1 MSTLLTGT
9 NPAERLV
16 GLHPSGEGLMR
27 LYFRESTGLRI
38 QDERFYPYFHLAES
52 DLIKR
57 FGRKHWLKELSGG
70 GFYRFLCV
78 FEEWSS
84 MWEAVRIV
92 IDETARKGFSRPASY
107 ADVEELHLITD
118 PATQFLTQ
126 SGYTLFKG
134 LEFDDLVRMQLDI
147 ETYTSGPH
155 RFSNARVPGDRI
167 IVISLRDNSG
177 WEHVIDGR
185 RKSEETMLRELV
197 ELIRQ
202 RDPDI
207 IEGHNILG
215 FDLPYIMTRCAQ
227 HAMTFPIGR
236 DGSEPSLVG
245 RGSAGESEETS
256 LAEIA
261 GRHVVDTLLLV
272 QSYDAA
278 KHTMESY
285 SLKYAAKYFG
295 LASESRTYVE
305 GEKIAWYWDNEP
317 QTLLAYA
324 MDDVRETAGL
334 SAHLA
339 GSAFYLSRIV
349 PHTLGVLVRGGSAA
363 KIEALMLRAYL
374 HARQA
379 LPRPGT
385 GTQTTGGYTD
395 VFLTGVVGPVVH
407 ADVESLYPAIML
419 SQRVQPASD
428 SAGIFLQL
436 LEELTAMRIDAKR
449 SMQAAADSKER
460 SRLDALQSSFKIL
473 INSFYGYLGYSR
485 ALFNDYAAADVVT
498 KSGQRILRSMIQ
510 TIRDDGGTVVEVDTD
525 GVLYLP
531 PAGVVT
537 EEQARAHVGSI
548 SSRMPRGITVAFNG
562 MYPKMLSYRMK
573 NYALLEKDGRLTIK
587 GSSLISRS
595 MEGFGR
601 RFVRDAV
608 AALLRGDIAGLH
620 TLYTDLANRIT
631 LRKVDI
637 RELARFEVLH
647 DPVPVYLEEVRSGK
661 RNRSAVYEVAIARG
675 KEVKPGA
682 RIAYY
687 ITGTDPNVRV
697 FDNCRSTDEW
707 NPNFPDENTAFYLH
721 RLEEFTEKFKD
732 LFTPQDFREV
742 FSTESLFPFD
752 PSHISLLV
760 TEVAPEDPAEE
771 EETQGI

>member
-9 NPAERLV
+9 NPAEHLV
-16 GLHPSGEGLMR
+16 GLHQAGEGLMR
-27 LYFRESTGLRI
+27 LYFRESNTLRT
-38 QDERFYPYFHLAES
+38 QDERFYPYFHVS
-52 DLIKR
+52 DSGLIKR

-78 FEEWSS
+78 FEDWSS

-92 IDETARKGFSRPASY
+92 MDEAARKGFARPTSY
-107 ADVEELHLITD
+107 AEVEELHLITD

-134 LEFDDLVRMQLDI
+134 MDFDDLVRMQLDI

-155 RFSNARVPGDRI
+155 RFSNARVPGDRV

-177 WEHVIDGR
+177 WEHVIEGR
-185 RKSEETMLRELV
+185 RKTEEAMLRELV
-197 ELIRQ
+197 EVIRHH
-202 RDPDI
+202 DPDI

-236 DGSEPSLVG
+236 DGSEPTLVG
-245 RGSAGESEETS
+245 RGSGTESEETT
-256 LAEIA
+256 LAEVA

-272 QSYDAA
+272 QNYDAA

-295 LASESRTYVE
+295 LASEERTYID
-305 GEKIAWYWDNEP
+305 GEKISWYWDNEP

-324 MDDVRETAGL
+324 LDDVRETASL
-334 SAHLA
+334 STHLA
-339 GSAFYLSRIV
+339 GSAFYLSRMV
-349 PHTLGVLVRGGSAA
+349 PHSLGVLIRGGSAA

-374 HARQA
+374 HTRQA
-379 LPRPGT
+379 LPHPGT

-428 SAGIFLQL
+428 SAGTFLQL

-449 SMQAAADSKER
+449 AMQSATDPKER
-460 SRLDALQSSFKIL
+460 SRLDAIQSSFKIL

-498 KSGQRILRSMIQ
+498 KTGQRILRSMIQ
-510 TIRDDGGTVVEVDTD
+510 TIRDDGGTVIEVDTD

-531 PAGVVT
+531 PPEIAT

-548 SSRMPRGITVAFNG
+548 SSRMPRGISVAFNG

-601 RFVRDAV
+601 RFVRDAIG
-608 AALLRGDIAGLH
+608 ALLHEDVAGLH
-620 TLYTDLANRIT
+620 ALYTDLANKLA
-631 LRKVDI
+631 LRNVDI
-637 RELARFEVLH
+637 RDLARTEVLR
-647 DPVPVYLEEVRSGK
+647 DPLPVYLEEVRAGK
-661 RNRSAVYEVAIARG
+661 RNRSAVYEVAIASG
-675 KEVKPGA
+675 KEVKPGT
-682 RIAYY
+682 RLSYY
-687 ITGTDPNVRV
+687 ITGSDPNARV
-697 FDNCRSTDEW
+697 FDNCRSVDEW
-707 NPNFPDENTAFYLH
+707 NPNFPDENTAFYL
-721 RLEEFTEKFKD
+721 
-732 LFTPQDFREV
+732 Q
-742 FSTESLFPFD
+742 
-752 PSHISLLV
+752 
-760 TEVAPEDPAEE
+760 
-771 EETQGI
+771 